1 MQRGRREVEGMEE
14 GERGSERRG
23 GGEGRRGK
31 YSVRREME
39 EDRGE
44 EEGGGSGKRLEII
57 TYQRS
62 IPVAMEV

>member
-1 MQRGRREVEGMEE
+1 VQRGRREVEGMEE

-39 EDRGE
+39 KDRGE
-44 EEGGGSGKRLEII
+44 EEGGGSRKRW
-57 TYQRS
+57 RS
-62 IPVAMEV
+62 